1 MLGRARGEKTSESER
16 LNILWVCTDHLVMLA
31 QPKKKVAP
39 LSNILH
45 TTAKQ
50 PTPIHI
56 HHHCASSYH
65 NDYKRTNMAGPDDA
79 SCVIWALDMLHYY

>member
-1 MLGRARGEKTSESER
+1 M
-16 LNILWVCTDHLVMLA
+16 DHLVMLV

-45 TTAKQ
+45 MTTKQ

-56 HHHCASSYH
+56 HNHCTSSYH
-65 NDYKRTNMAGPDDA
+65 HNYKQTNMASPDDA
-79 SCVIWALDMLHYY
+79 SCVIWASGMLLYY